1 MESKDSNILNPNA
14 LSFLDSRVHLQLNY
28 IYKKNQ
34 KYLYPLPKTIDFF
47 TLESIFFYFNVHK
60 NIRYLNIFTQI
71 NNDE

>member
-47 TLESIFFYFNVHK
+47 TLESIFFILMFIK
-60 NIRYLNIFTQI
+60 ILDI
-71 NNDE
+71 

>member
-47 TLESIFFYFNVHK
+47 TLESIFIYFNVHK
-60 NIRYLNIFTQI
+60 NIRYLNIST
-71 NNDE
+71 